1 MADELKRVGL
11 VFKADGTI
19 DFQRSLKE
27 VNAAVQENRSS
38 FKLAKSQWDEST
50 KAADK
55 LKDRQEYLAKQTKDY
70 SDKVLLL
77 TEQLKEM
84 EEGEK
89 RDEAAIAKKRTELN
103 NTKATLSAYEKGL
116 EEVNDK
122 LKSGTLQ
129 MEEYAKKIEAAGTK
143 AVDTGKKLST
153 RVSAPIAAIGGV
165 AIKSATDFEDAMAKV
180 STIADTTEVPI
191 EKLQEAIIEL
201 SNQTGI
207 EAKQIAGNVY
217 DAISAGQSTG
227 DAVNFV
233 TNATKL
239 AKAGFTDTDSALDIL
254 TTTMNSYGLEAEKV
268 TEISDILITT
278 QNLGKVTV
286 DELSASMGKVIPTAK
301 ANKVGVEQ
309 VATAYAIM
317 TSKGIAA
324 AETTTYVNS
333 MFNELGKAGTKVSDT
348 LKNKT
353 GKSFSELMDEGKTVS
368 EVLEIIN
375 QSAKKQNLAFTD
387 MWGSAE
393 AGKAALVLLGDDSKN
408 FNQVLEKMKNST
420 NATDMAFNKLDTTS
434 NSARKSMNQLKNV
447 GIDLGTQILEVL
459 APIIDAITK
468 KVQDFSNWFGKLDD
482 EQKQTIVTIGLIVA
496 AVGPLLIIF
505 GTLAGSTTKI
515 ITLTSTVIKVAGKVP
530 GILSTVGTGAKFL
543 WTILSA
549 NPIGAVITIVGGLVA
564 AFVTL
569 YNKCDWFREGVDK
582 IFKKVKKILKD
593 VVDWIKDIFDFEWKL
608 PDIKLPHFKIKGS
621 FSLSPPSVPSLS
633 IDWYAKGGIL
643 KSPTI
648 FGRNGDS
655 FMGGGEAG
663 PEAVLPIAL
672 LKTYIR
678 EEMQGNNENLVK
690 VFVEALKEVKL
701 VAENNIYIGDRK
713 VVEILTEMVMK
724 RVSEKMITSM
734 GMKGKQYV

>member
-129 MEEYAKKIEAAGTK
+129 IEEYAKKIEAAGTN
-143 AVDTGKKLST
+143 AVDAGKKLST
-153 RVSAPIAAIGGV
+153 RVSAPIAAIGGL
-165 AIKSATDFEDAMAKV
+165 AIKSAMELDEGYD
-180 STIADTTEVPI
+180 
-191 EKLQEAIIEL
+191 IIITK
-201 SNQTGI
+201 TG
-207 EAKQIAGNVY
+207 A
-217 DAISAGQSTG
+217 TG
-227 DAVNFV
+227 DALEEMNKVADEVFGSMPTEMSDVGTAVGEVNTRFASTGEELRKTSEV
-233 TNATKL
+233 FLKFAEINEVDLNASIGTTDKIMTQFEIDTKNVAEVLGIITKRAQETGIGADVLQNSLSQNSATLKELGFGFEESVNLL
-239 AKAGFTDTDSALDIL
+239 AQFEANGVDASVALKGMQKSIISMAKDGLSADESIKKIITSIKKAKTETEAINIASETFGTKGAVQMVDAIRSGRLSLNNLSDALS
-254 TTTMNSYGLEAEKV
+254 NYGQTV
-268 TEISDILITT
+268 NNTWQTT
-278 QNLGKVTV
+278 Q
-286 DELSASMGKVIPTAK
+286 DPW
-301 ANKVGVEQ
+301 
-309 VATAYAIM
+309 
-317 TSKGIAA
+317 
-324 AETTTYVNS
+324 
-333 MFNELGKAGTKVSDT
+333 D
-348 LKNKT
+348 
-353 GKSFSELMDEGKTVS
+353 
-368 EVLEIIN
+368 
-375 QSAKKQNLAFTD
+375 
-387 MWGSAE
+387 
-393 AGKAALVLLGDDSKN
+393 
-408 FNQVLEKMKNST
+408 KMKTST
-420 NATDMAFNKLDTTS
+420 
-434 NSARKSMNQLKNV
+434 NQLKIA
-447 GIDLGTQILEVL
+447 GSQLAGELFEVL
-459 APIIDAITK
+459 APIIDAITN
-468 KVQDFSNWFGKLDD
+468 KVQDFSNWFGKLSN
-482 EQKQTIVTIGLIVA
+482 EQKQTIVTIGLLVA

-543 WTILSA
+543 WAILSA
-549 NPIGAVITIVGGLVA
+549 NPIGVVITIVGGLIA

-593 VVDWIKDIFDFEWKL
+593 AVGWIKDVFDFEWKL

-678 EEMQGNNENLVK
+678 EEMQENNENLVK
-690 VFVEALKEVKL
+690 VFVAALKEIKL
-701 VAENNIYIGDRK
+701 IAENNIYIGDRK
-713 VVEILTEMVMK
+713 VAETLTEMVMK
-724 RVSEKMITSM
+724 RVSEKMLTSM